1 MKTNFI
7 LTLIALLG
15 VTSSYAQLTHP
26 GGWLTQDELTFIRD
40 KVSAQEEPWYSAWLA
55 MENEDADENYSAS
68 VVSTIT
74 NQGIFQADGHA
85 AYMLAIKWVAS
96 GNQAYATAGIDII
109 NDWVNTVTGF
119 NHGNTP
125 LRQGIASN
133 KMANAAEILA
143 HGFNGGSGWST
154 SNINSAKTW
163 FKNVVYPVTSTG
175 GSRSMNWGTSCVA
188 GNMSMAIF
196 CDDNTMFNAA
206 IDAYKFGFTDTTDGC
221 AGVTQYIINSDGQCF
236 ESERDQGHTQG
247 GIAHLVE
254 PALIA
259 WNQGV
264 DLVSYSNDRLVA
276 GMEYTAEY
284 NLGNNVSWTNNVPN
298 PCNQTHTWMNNG
310 FISEEDRGDFSP
322 IYVMASSL
330 FTRAGKAHPF
340 TAEVISDTGDPNDS
354 NFNGYSQPESFN
366 SDHPGLGTLTH
377 TLGPIVTM
385 RKRNSTGYALDGGNG
400 GANNNDVKLYAQDAS
415 NINQQWV
422 EIDRGNGYYSYLK
435 NGTNFCIDGGNGGD
449 NKNNVKLYT
458 RIDTQQNQH
467 WKKIST
473 GSGHYRLQ
481 KRNSSS
487 YSIDGNHGGGNNQ
500 SVYLYTN
507 STTNYNQQWL
517 FSSLTSKKSG
527 KKSSVEQ
534 LEANLDAF
542 SIYPN
547 PVENELTIEFNDNYS
562 QETSVTLYAINGQKV
577 IETKP
582 NGEEVRLDLSK
593 LNSGIYIL
601 KASSKTQNF
610 TKKIVKL

>member
-26 GGWLTQDELTFIRD
+26 GGWLTQDELTLIRD

-55 MENEDADENYSAS
+55 IENEDADENYSAS
-68 VVSTIT
+68 VSSTIT
-74 NQGIFQADGHA
+74 NGNDFQKQGHA

-96 GNQAYATAGIDII
+96 GDQDYATAAINVI
-109 NDWVNTVTGF
+109 NDWVNIVDII
-119 NHGNTP
+119 NTSNAP
-125 LRQGIASN
+125 LREGIASN

-143 HGFNGGSGWST
+143 HGFNGGSGWS
-154 SNINSAKTW
+154 SFHIGKARTW
-163 FKNVVYPVTSTG
+163 FKNVVYPITSTG
-175 GSRSMNWGTSCVA
+175 DKRSMNWGTSCVA
-188 GNMSMAIF
+188 GNMSMAVF
-196 CDDNTMFNAA
+196 CDDTTMYNDAVDAFKNGFSNTN
-206 IDAYKFGFTDTTDGC
+206 DGC
-221 AGVTQYIINSDGQCF
+221 AGVTDYIINADGQCY
-236 ESERDQGHTQG
+236 ESGRDQPHSQG
-247 GIAHLVE
+247 GVAHLVE
-254 PALIA
+254 TALIA
-259 WNQGV
+259 WNQGD

-284 NLGNNVSWTNNVPN
+284 NLGNNVSWTSNIPNNCNLSYNWPN
-298 PCNQTHTWMNNG
+298 G
-310 FISEEDRGDFSP
+310 ISSSGRYNFSP
-322 IYVMASSL
+322 VYVLASSL
-330 FTRAGKAHPF
+330 FTRAGKYHPF
-340 TAEVISDTGDPNDS
+340 TAEVITKTGS
-354 NFNGYSQPESFN
+354 NGYDQPESFN
-366 SDHPGLGTLTH
+366 TDHPGLGTLTH

-385 RKRNSTGYALDGGNG
+385 RKRNSTGYGLDGGNG

-415 NINQQWV
+415 NINQQWI

-435 NGTNFCIDGGNGGD
+435 NGTNFCIDGGNGGGN
-449 NKNNVKLYT
+449 NKNVKLYR
-458 RIDTQQNQH
+458 RIDSQQNQH

-487 YSIDGNHGGGNNQ
+487 YSIDGNFGGGNNQ

-507 STTNYNQQWL
+507 STNNYNQQWL
-517 FSSLTSKKSG
+517 FNSLTSKKSG

-542 SIYPN
+542 SVYPN

-562 QETSVTLYAINGQKV
+562 QETSITLYAVNGQKV

-601 KASSKTQNF
+601 KVSSKTQNF